1 MDKTKQMKILIIAIM
16 FGIGITIGSIVLFY
30 PESEDYEIQNNEK
43 IEYDEIISIGIIHR
57 DSEKMYKRYQPLA
70 NYLAGELSDDTVRY
84 KGLTKILPSEQQ
96 MIQSVN
102 NGEIDIYFDSPLI
115 GMKIASKTDL
125 KPFLLSWKEGHR
137 DYHSVFITSID
148 SDISFEKLHEK
159 TIIFEDREST
169 SGYILPFI
177 HLQKSGYDI
186 SEESSKDFSFV
197 FSLDDENTPIWIL
210 EGKGDVGATSNLDF
224 EDIPLSIKEKL
235 KVIESTE
242 SVPRQ
247 MIFVNDNLKNQTDL
261 KEILL
266 KMNENSETQE
276 IMKKISKTSQFS
288 EIDTEK
294 DLKVINELMELIQ

>member
-1 MDKTKQMKILIIAIM
+1 M

-30 PESEDYEIQNNEK
+30 PESEDYEIQNDQK
-43 IEYDEIISIGIIHR
+43 IEYDETISIGIIHR

-70 NYLAGELSDDTVRY
+70 NYLANELSDDITRY

-96 MIQSVN
+96 MIQSIN

-115 GMKIASKTDL
+115 GMKIASKTNL
-125 KPFLLSWKEGHR
+125 EPILLSWKEGHR
-137 DYHSVFITSID
+137 EYHSVFITSID

-159 TIIFEDREST
+159 IIIFEDREST

-177 HLQKSGYDI
+177 HLQKAGYDI

-197 FSLDDENTPIWIL
+197 FSLDDENTPLWIL

-224 EDIPLSIKEKL
+224 EDIPLNLKEKL
-235 KVIESTE
+235 KIIESTE
-242 SVPRQ
+242 SIPRQ
-247 MIFVNDNLKNQTDL
+247 IIFVNENLEIQTNI

-266 KMNENSETQE
+266 EMNEKSETHE
-276 IMKKISKTSQFS
+276 IMKKISKTTQFS
-288 EIDTEK
+288 EIDIEN
-294 DLKVINELMELIQ
+294 DLEPINELMELIQ